1 MSIAMSF
8 DMAPNTAFIMSVKGV
23 GFEGTV
29 AEQACIIERMRDFY
43 IYHVLGTNAP

>member
-8 DMAPNTAFIMSVKGV
+8 DMAPNTAFIMGVKGV
-23 GFEGTV
+23 GFEGT
-29 AEQACIIERMRDFY
+29 AEEPARIIERMRETY